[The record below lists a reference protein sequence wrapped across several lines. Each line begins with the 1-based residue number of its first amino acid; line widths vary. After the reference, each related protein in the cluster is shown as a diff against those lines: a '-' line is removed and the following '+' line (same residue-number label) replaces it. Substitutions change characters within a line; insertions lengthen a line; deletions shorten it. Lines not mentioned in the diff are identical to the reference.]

1 MVIKQCFLIEGCRCT
16 ILTKEGKIMI
26 IELNSNQVGL
36 IFTDNGDDGLGIE
49 LAETA
54 TDGSGDVGKIG
65 TAKFIASAF
74 ATRLHEDPGFGNELL
89 EWMVQ
94 RNDRQGSAG

>member
-1 MVIKQCFLIEGCRCT
+1 MT
-16 ILTKEGKIMI
+16 

-36 IFTDNGDDGLGIE
+36 IFTDNGDDGVDIK

-54 TDGSGDVGKIG
+54 TDSNADEGKIT
-65 TAKFIASAF
+65 TAKYIASAF

-94 RNDRQGSAG
+94 RNERQSSTAG